1 MTIPVVMPQ
10 LGESIV
16 EATLVHWRVE
26 VGARV
31 ERGAPIADVE
41 TDKATSELLAPATGR
56 LTRHLVEA
64 GTTVDVGTPVAELEA
79 EDTATPQPRT
89 ASTHPATRA
98 TSHRDAP
105 TAPARPPAPDP
116 STTGRIT
123 RGFTE
128 TERGGPPRHS
138 PAVRRLAR
146 MHGIDLDG
154 LVGSGRNGRVTRDDL
169 LAMVEGT
176 APSAVP
182 PTVSA
187 PPPPASRTREVVA
200 PTAPPAPSIPPPV
213 AREQLTPF
221 ETALPSPIEPRT
233 YRPTRYVP
241 QPDDE
246 VVPFSRRRKWIAEHM
261 VHSLGVSAHV
271 ATVTEI
277 DMSRVAR
284 ARADAKADAASRGFE
299 LTFMPYIVSAVADA
313 LAAYPELNATVL
325 DEQLVLRGDRN
336 IGIAVDTAEGLAVF
350 VVKRAD
356 ELGLFGIARAMN
368 TMAGRARAGA
378 LEPDDTAGGSFT
390 ISNPGKDGNLFG
402 VSIIRQP
409 EVGILRIGA
418 IVKRPVVRQID
429 GEDAIVIR
437 PMMYACLSYDHR
449 VIDGRT
455 GNAFLSRIASRLAS
469 WGDRDA

>member
-1 MTIPVVMPQ
+1 VTIPVVMPQ

-79 EDTATPQPRT
+79 EDAAAPRT
-89 ASTHPATRA
+89 ASTLPAQRA
-98 TSHRDAP
+98 QRDAP
-105 TAPARPPAPDP
+105 TAPARPPDP
-116 STTGRIT
+116 STAGRLT
-123 RGFTE
+123 RDYGE
-128 TERGGPPRHS
+128 AERGGPPRHS

-176 APSAVP
+176 APTPIVRSTP
-182 PTVSA
+182 PTL
-187 PPPPASRTREVVA
+187 PPAPRTREIVA

-221 ETALPSPIEPRT
+221 ETALPSPVEPRT

-246 VVPFSRRRKWIAEHM
+246 IVPFTRRRMWIAEHM

-299 LTFMPYIVSAVADA
+299 LTYMPYIVSAVADA

-336 IGIAVDTAEGLAVF
+336 IGIAVDTSEGLAVF

-356 ELGLFGIARAMN
+356 ELGLFGIARAMH
-368 TMAGRARAGA
+368 TMAARARAGA

-455 GNAFLSRIASRLAS
+455 GNAFLSRIASRLAT
-469 WGDRDA
+469 WGDRD